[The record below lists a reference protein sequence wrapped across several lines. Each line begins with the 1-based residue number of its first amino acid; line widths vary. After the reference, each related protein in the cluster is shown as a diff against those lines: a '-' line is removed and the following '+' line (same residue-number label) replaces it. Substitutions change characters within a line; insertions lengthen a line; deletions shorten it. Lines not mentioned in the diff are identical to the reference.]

1 MSDFELVLRR
11 IVGKVIV
18 SILRDDI
25 ISSIG
30 PLQVCA
36 GQEPGWEAAIDA
48 MYEMYKEH
56 SEAVL
61 LLDAAN
67 AFNSVN
73 WKVFLHKINV
83 IFPSISI
90 YTLLLY
96 ETVIHYYPFIYHW
109 RDRDRTFSE
118 GITQDDPVT
127 MWIYA

>member
-1 MSDFELVLRR
+1 MTDFEVVLRR

-18 SILRDDI
+18 SILRDGI

-36 GQEPGWEAAIDA
+36 GQEPGWEAAIHA

-61 LLDAAN
+61 LVDASN

-83 IFPSISI
+83 IFPMISI
-90 YTLLLY
+90 YALLLY
-96 ETVIHYYPFIYHW
+96 KTVIHYHPFIYHW
-109 RDRDRTFSE
+109 RDRDKTFSE

-127 MWIYA
+127 MSIYA

>member
-1 MSDFELVLRR
+1 MSDFEVVLRR

-36 GQEPGWEAAIDA
+36 GQEPGWEATIDA

-90 YTLLLY
+90 YTLLLH
-96 ETVIHYYPFIYHW
+96 ETVIHYHPFIYHW